1 MSCWSLESPLSFML
15 AGMEG
20 LRPRQRAWQSGT
32 PTSTGSPA
40 AWPALLLPDNPK
52 PTTRPQQ
59 RAPTGRRGRGRAPT
73 APPASCCPAPRVLRR
88 RVGRL
93 RQGGARACA
102 ALPAGAGLCV
112 PAALGPGAAA
122 SVWYSSGCLPV
133 PRGPVPSP
141 TALQGCP
148 AAPPLA
154 GQRRSLPLGLAH
166 RLPSRCLSLGSPGR
180 RLAAS
185 CFHGRRV
192 HRGWGIWRV

>member
-32 PTSTGSPA
+32 LTSAGSPA

-93 RQGGARACA
+93 GQGGALACA
-102 ALPAGAGLCV
+102 ALPAGARLRV
-112 PAALGPGAAA
+112 PAALGAAA

-133 PRGPVPSP
+133 LGGSRPGPLCHRPPGGVLRLRRAQDSGAPCPS
-141 TALQGCP
+141 
-148 AAPPLA
+148 
-154 GQRRSLPLGLAH
+154 GLAPQ
-166 RLPSRCLSLGSPGR
+166 LPSCCLSVGISR
-180 RLAAS
+180 AAACIVAGVS
-185 CFHGRRV
+185 GVSSVCLR
-192 HRGWGIWRV
+192 